1 MPTSAS
7 EAARVKDIRA
17 RFGAA
22 LRELRVRRE
31 LTQEQLAERSGLSYK
46 FVGEIERGLGNP
58 ALTSIA
64 GLASGL
70 GIGLPELFATVE
82 QPRPPEPEY
91 RIPQR
96 DLQAVREALASI
108 ESAFSNIGSSP
119 CRLKR
124 RRRRRR

>member
-1 MPTSAS
+1 MPVSAS
-7 EAARVKDIRA
+7 EAGGVKDIRA

-22 LRELRVRRE
+22 LRERRVRRH

-46 FVGEIERGLGNP
+46 FVGEIERGQGNP

-82 QPRPPEPEY
+82 RPRPPEPEY
-91 RIPQR
+91 RISQR
-96 DLQAVREALASI
+96 DLQAVREAVASI
-108 ESAFSNIGSSP
+108 ESAFGNIVSP
-119 CRLKR
+119 PYRVRRHRKR
-124 RRRRRR
+124 